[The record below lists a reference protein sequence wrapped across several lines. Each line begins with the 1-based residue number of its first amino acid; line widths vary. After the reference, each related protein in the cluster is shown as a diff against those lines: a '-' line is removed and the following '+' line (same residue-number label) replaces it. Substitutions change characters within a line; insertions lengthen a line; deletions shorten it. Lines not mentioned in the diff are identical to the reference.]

1 MHKEE
6 KKTTEKKEKQQYQAG
21 DALEGTVPNF
31 DAINFKNRDVMKWTE
46 ITGGRQTQTPVSVSG
61 LSTLANRTKLP
72 RYNKK

>member
-1 MHKEE
+1 MGNKE
-6 KKTTEKKEKQQYQAG
+6 KKPTEKKEKEQYKEG

-46 ITGGRQTQTPVSVSG
+46 LSGGRQKQTPVSVQG
-61 LSTLANRTKLP
+61 LATLANKTKLP